1 MATVI
6 PFLFRLPSRGSCAA
20 LRLRPVLLLQALV
33 LCIVLHAA
41 AAAPDNDPTAAPEP
55 AAVELAVKAAYLY
68 KFLGYVEWPPAQF
81 PRPDAPFVIG
91 VAGNDR
97 LAGELERIA
106 AGRSVKDRRIAVRR
120 VRPDDP
126 LTGLHLL
133 YVGPDDSARQAH
145 LLKLAQQRP
154 ILTVTDAGAAPVP
167 GIINFRVVDNRVRF
181 EVALGAAQRSGLQL
195 SSRLLSVA
203 LAVQTGAPS

>member
-6 PFLFRLPSRGSCAA
+6 PFLFRLPVLGGCAT
-20 LRLRPVLLLQALV
+20 LRVRPILLLQALV
-33 LCIVLHAA
+33 LCIALHAA
-41 AAAPDNDPTAAPEP
+41 AAAPGNATAQPESTG
-55 AAVELAVKAAYLY
+55 VELAVKAAYLY

-91 VAGNDR
+91 VAGNER
-97 LAGELERIA
+97 LASELERITA
-106 AGRSVKDRRIAVRR
+106 DRRVKDRRIAVRR
-120 VRPDDP
+120 LRPDEP

-133 YVGPDDSARQAH
+133 YVGEGDVARQAH
-145 LLKLAQQRP
+145 LLKLAQQQP
-154 ILTVTDAGAAPVP
+154 ILTVTDAGTAAAP
-167 GIINFRVVDNRVRF
+167 GIINFRVVDNKVRF
-181 EVALGAAQRSGLQL
+181 EVALGTAQRSGLQL

>member
-6 PFLFRLPSRGSCAA
+6 PFLFRLPALDGSAA
-20 LRLRPVLLLQALV
+20 LRVRPILLLQALV

-41 AAAPDNDPTAAPEP
+41 AATPDNGVTAAPESTD
-55 AAVELAVKAAYLY
+55 VGLAVKAAYLY

-81 PRPDAPFVIG
+81 PKTDAPFVIG
-91 VAGNDR
+91 IAGNDP
-97 LAGELERIA
+97 LAGELERIT
-106 AGRSVKDRRIAVRR
+106 AGRRVKDRRIAVRR

-133 YVGPDDSARQAH
+133 YVGPGDSARAAH

-154 ILTVTDAGAAPVP
+154 ILTVTDADAVTMP

-203 LAVQTGAPS
+203 LAVQAGAPS

>member
-6 PFLFRLPSRGSCAA
+6 PFCFRLPALDGCAA
-20 LRLRPVLLLQALV
+20 LRVRPILLLQALV
-33 LCIVLHAA
+33 LCMALHAA
-41 AAAPDNDPTAAPEP
+41 AAAPDNDATAVPESTN
-55 AAVELAVKAAYLY
+55 VELAVKAAYLY

-91 VAGNDR
+91 IAGNER

-106 AGRSVKDRRIAVRR
+106 TGRSVKGRRIAVRR
-120 VRPDDP
+120 MRTDEP

-133 YVGPDDSARQAH
+133 YVGPGDSARQAH

-154 ILTVTDAGAAPVP
+154 ILTVTDAGNAGEP